1 LRIDEVIEGSGVLE
15 ALPDEVSLQEAILMI
30 VVIIIRKGV

>member
-1 LRIDEVIEGSGVLE
+1 LQIDEVVKGLGVPK
-15 ALPDEVSLQEAILMI
+15 ALPDKVSLQEAILII

>member
-1 LRIDEVIEGSGVLE
+1 LQIDEVVEGLRVLE